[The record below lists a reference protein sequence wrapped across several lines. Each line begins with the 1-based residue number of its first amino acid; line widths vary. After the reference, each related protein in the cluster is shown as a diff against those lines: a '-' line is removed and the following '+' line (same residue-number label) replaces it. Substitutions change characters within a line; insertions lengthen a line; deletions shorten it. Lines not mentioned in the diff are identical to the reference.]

1 MNDDDDS
8 SQVVRRGKLDPQTCM
23 FVFYFTMVPCTSKK
37 KEGKKKEKKK
47 HNPWSYVKIIVRF
60 LFHQIEYWNG
70 NNTILEGEAEL
81 SVFYDVLK
89 IQFERVGFDA
99 C

>member
-1 MNDDDDS
+1 MMTPP
-8 SQVVRRGKLDPQTCM
+8 KLYVGENLIHKRVCLFSILLWSP
-23 FVFYFTMVPCTSKK
+23 VPAKKK
-37 KEGKKKEKKK
+37 KEKKKEKKK